1 MLNNTKIY
9 EMNKAFDIIFLKMF
23 LCILFMIFRNSTMP
37 IVRKIIRKNIKNKFE
52 INITII
58 ERSNVVEVKSLFL
71 SSKLIQILPKFLLIL
86 LNLLSTLF
94 KSRLLKS
101 GHNFSRKNISV

>member
-37 IVRKIIRKNIKNKFE
+37 TVRKIIKKNTKNKFE
-52 INITII
+52 KNIII
-58 ERSNVVEVKSLFL
+58 VERSNVIEVNSLFL

-86 LNLLSTLF
+86 LNLFSTLF
-94 KSRLLKS
+94 KS
-101 GHNFSRKNISV
+101 

>member
-37 IVRKIIRKNIKNKFE
+37 TVRKIIKKNTKNKFE
-52 INITII
+52 KNIIIVERSKNITEIAGAD
-58 ERSNVVEVKSLFL
+58 RSK
-71 SSKLIQILPKFLLIL
+71 KTPILK
-86 LNLLSTLF
+86 
-94 KSRLLKS
+94 
-101 GHNFSRKNISV
+101 

>member
-37 IVRKIIRKNIKNKFE
+37 TVRKIIKKNTKNKFE
-52 INITII
+52 KNIII
-58 ERSNVVEVKSLFL
+58 VEKSNVIEVNSLFL
-71 SSKLIQILPKFLLIL
+71 SSKAHSNITKISFNTFKFI
-86 LNLLSTLF
+86 STF
-94 KSRLLKS
+94 LKS
-101 GHNFSRKNISV
+101 